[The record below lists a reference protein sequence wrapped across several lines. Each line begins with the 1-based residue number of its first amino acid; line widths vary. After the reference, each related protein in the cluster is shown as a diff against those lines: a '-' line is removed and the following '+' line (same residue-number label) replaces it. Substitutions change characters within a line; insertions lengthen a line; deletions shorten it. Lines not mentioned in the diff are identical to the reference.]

1 MQIPTTKIV
10 ALLSALA
17 VLSACQ
23 PQDKQAVPAAS
34 APASAA
40 VPASGGQPAASAGAL
55 KGTDMRKEDI
65 GGDFTLTDGDGK
77 PFKLSDLKGKAVF
90 LTFGYTN
97 CPDVCPTELLNASDA
112 VKQLGG
118 QAKDVAVVFVSVDPE
133 RDTPEVVGKYA
144 KQFDPSFIGLT
155 AVQGQDLPLVK
166 QQFRVVSSKV
176 NAKDG
181 NANYLVDHT
190 AGAYLLDKNGEVAV
204 FEPYGSPAAQVAADL
219 KTLLD
224 S

>member
-1 MQIPTTKIV
+1 MQIQTTKIV
-10 ALLSALA
+10 TLLSVMA

-23 PQDKQAVPAAS
+23 PQDKQAAPAAS
-34 APASAA
+34 APASAI
-40 VPASGGQPAASAGAL
+40 PASGGASVPAGAL

-65 GGDFTLTDGDGK
+65 GGDFTLTDGNGK

-112 VKQLGG
+112 VKQLGA

-155 AVQGQDLPLVK
+155 AVKGQDLPLVK

-181 NANYLVDHT
+181 NPNYLVDHN

-219 KTLLD
+219 KVLLN